1 MCRFSV
7 VRPNLT
13 LNSLGNWLPPVL
25 PCFLA
30 PAIAI
35 VAMPLRDALVRSI
48 NPRLHFYSKPVLLA
62 LIIAAVTLGVVG
74 LMFAIL
80 ISNCPEDT
88 MVAEATSFGTMT
100 EHVRVMQKIK
110 ENVGKTESAG
120 ARTETNIEI
129 CLKYSQELIAFTH
142 PNYHRSVAGAPQAM
156 GYVPCFMNDADVD
169 AMDLKWCSPQ
179 HQANQQT
186 HCAAS
191 GTEDDAP
198 TCRRCG
204 DAACLPASINQN
216 VPV

>member
-1 MCRFSV
+1 
-7 VRPNLT
+7 
-13 LNSLGNWLPPVL
+13 
-25 PCFLA
+25 
-30 PAIAI
+30 
-35 VAMPLRDALVRSI
+35 MPLRDALVRSI

-88 MVAEATSFGTMT
+88 MVAESTSFGTMT

-204 DAACLPASINQN
+204 DAAGIENDIPTPQVPFSIFYESSTAVRKCPSYTSAFGIALGYAAYL
-216 VPV
+216 VPNRR